1 MTSKGCLGHQ
11 VNRRVSDFFCSKDA
25 GHQGGHIDPATR
37 KIWGTPRR
45 PYGTRSAKTSAKRRI
60 K

>member
-1 MTSKGCLGHQ
+1 MANKKCLGHQ
-11 VNRRVSDFFCSKDA
+11 VNTRVSDFFCLKDQ
-25 GHQGGHIDPATR
+25 GHTGGHIDPESK

-45 PYGTRSAKTSAKRRI
+45 PYGVRGAKQSRKRHT